1 MGVALA
7 YSNSSFK
14 SVTQNR
20 PSANC
25 VQAKLK
31 VGAINDPQEQQADQV
46 AEKVMRMPSNVGFA
60 MGGIGGGAVG
70 MNVQRKC
77 SNCESEEK
85 ISRKEEELKEIDQPE
100 ILQAKAGASFAA
112 GGTAPISVQ
121 SGIAATKGGGA
132 SLPSHVSSDLGGK
145 MGADFSGV
153 KIHDNSHAAKM
164 TAHVNARAFTVGNN
178 IYFNQGEYN
187 PNSSGGKFLL
197 AHELTH
203 TIQQGGTVQRK
214 ADEKEK
220 VLRKVNDPEKINRK
234 DNKRELQRSTQEPE
248 KINRCACSEEKVQ
261 RWDLGEWL
269 ADSAWEIVEEIAPAE
284 FVQLLREISNKGIL
298 GFLHDKLMVSLNR
311 LFDRFPAVGN
321 FVTNLI
327 TVFSMLYERV
337 SVIMQALI
345 AGDCAPLLAAVIE
358 LKNVI
363 TTIATDAWAGL
374 TDFVRPIGDFFTGLW
389 TSFGAPVVDWLGQTA
404 SDVWA
409 WMQGIGQSIWDWT
422 SPVREYG
429 SMAWDWVK
437 STLGI
442 GSDSGGA
449 ENSNGIIQWITGKA
463 EQAWTSIKE
472 TVRPVIE
479 PVQQIASKVMEI
491 LPLNAIM
498 NLRDTVSNFAVS
510 VNGMATAMGDD
521 GSGVAA
527 QAQQASL
534 RDIIL
539 PAVQSKIV
547 EVQQGISNT
556 GLWVAE
562 NVGGFVAQITGFY
575 NNVASSSIFSAAA
588 PAIAWIN
595 DTALSL
601 GNWVQ
606 TGVISLFAMASDGL
620 GYLGSFIN
628 PILNALQRIV
638 DTLGDLAGRA
648 GDFILGQFMLI
659 PECIRTPIKNFLIEQ
674 ILSRIPLF
682 NQIMAIGD
690 VWARAQ
696 QIVMTILYQVFVDGN
711 LPGAMWTFFRE
722 LLSLVGI
729 PPELVV
735 SILANASQ
743 AVVDILGNPVG
754 FFINLLS
761 GLQQGFTQFFGNI
774 GTHLLSGVVNWLT
787 AEMQAMGITPPT
799 DFSFGSIFS
808 FILQILGITIDNIFN
823 LLATRIGEERAQRL
837 RGMLDMA
844 TGAWSFV
851 ADVVER
857 GPAAIWERIQ
867 EQLSNLWDTVIGN
880 IVTFINERI
889 MAQATAWLLSMLD
902 ISGIM
907 PVVNSILAVYRAIQ
921 SFTEYFVPMLR
932 IINQYV
938 TMLADVARGNIAGAA
953 NFLEGILANSLP
965 IMIGFLANQF
975 GFGRI
980 ATRMQEIL
988 ESVKARIDN
997 GILWVIDQ
1005 AIRIGGAVMDAGRSV
1020 RDAVLGWL
1028 GLRKGFNTG
1037 DGQHHE
1043 IYFTGQENNSH
1054 LIVASN
1060 NPQPLEVKIRARINS
1075 LSGSREANA
1084 EKIAA
1089 CESAISIKNEMDSFI
1104 TSHVASAPAGSAGT
1118 QDIQTNIDGFLE
1130 RIKNQLITGGVDES
1144 DIPLSNVTYQMEGGK
1159 AKKVTAQPLTKLAG
1173 NTRGQDV
1180 ASGSR
1185 PLGWEIANY
1194 LNSNRTEGVTTSG
1207 RASRVIDWRRVHLL
1221 SAILHGPSENWNLTP
1236 TTQSANS
1243 RLSNIE
1249 NEVSRD
1255 LNSNVIYDKY
1265 EVEISDFNPTQIVAN
1280 DVFGAWNTA
1289 YFPSRITLTKQKRGE
1304 AMAATTLIGENLP
1317 DPDPV
1322 TLETRIDY
1330 FDNKRQLIDEYF
1342 RRTMIGNRASFNN
1355 YSLDRL
1361 NLSRIPSTVRD
1372 DVRGRLRVYYE
1383 QNITR

>member
-1 MGVALA
+1 MGAALA
-7 YSNSSFK
+7 YGNPSFK
-14 SVTQNR
+14 SVTHNR
-20 PSANC
+20 PGASC

-31 VGAINDPQEQQADQV
+31 IGAVNDPQEKQADQV
-46 AEKVMRMPSNVGFA
+46 AEKVMRMPSNAGFV
-60 MGGIGGGAVG
+60 MGGIGSGAA
-70 MNVQRKC
+70 MNVQRQCK
-77 SNCESEEK
+77 NCENEEK
-85 ISRKEEELKEIDQPE
+85 ISRKEEELKGIDQPE
-100 ILQAKAGASFAA
+100 ILQAKAGTSFAN
-112 GGTAPISVQ
+112 GGTAPGTVQ
-121 SGIAATKGGGA
+121 SGIASTKGAG
-132 SLPSHVSSDLGGK
+132 SNLPAHVNSDLGGK
-145 MGADFSGV
+145 MGADFSSV
-153 KIHDNSHAAKM
+153 RIHDNAHAAKM
-164 TAHVNARAFTVGNN
+164 TAHVNARAFTVGND

-187 PNSSGGKFLL
+187 PNSSSGKFLL

-203 TIQQGGTVQRK
+203 TIQQGATVQRK
-214 ADEKEK
+214 TEEKEK
-220 VLRKVNDPEKINRK
+220 VLRKVDAPEKI
-234 DNKRELQRSTQEPE
+234 D
-248 KINRCACSEEKVQ
+248 RCACGDEKVQ
-261 RWDLGEWL
+261 RWDLGDWL
-269 ADSAWEIVEEIAPAE
+269 AESAWEIVEEIAPAA
-284 FVQLLREISNKGIL
+284 FVQLLREISSKGIL
-298 GFLHDKLMVSLNR
+298 GFLREKLMTSLNL

-327 TVFSMLYERV
+327 SVFSLLYERV

-345 AGDCAPLLAAVIE
+345 SGDCAPLLAAVTE

-374 TDFVRPIGDFFTGLW
+374 TDFVRPIGDFFSGLW
-389 TSFGAPVVDWLGQTA
+389 SSFGAPVVDWLGQTA

-429 SMAWDWVK
+429 AMAWDWVK

-442 GSDSGGA
+442 GADSSGA
-449 ENSNGIIQWITGKA
+449 ENSNGILQWVTGKA
-463 EQAWTSIKE
+463 EEAWTGIKE
-472 TVRPVIE
+472 TIRPVIE
-479 PVQQIASKVMEI
+479 PVQQIATRVMDI
-491 LPLNAIM
+491 LPLTAIM
-498 NLRDTVSNFAVS
+498 NLRDSVSNFAS
-510 VNGMATAMGDD
+510 GVNGMASAMGDD
-521 GSGVAA
+521 GSGIAA

-534 RDIIL
+534 RDVIL
-539 PAVQSKIV
+539 PAVQTKIV

-556 GLWVAE
+556 GLWIAE
-562 NVGGFVAQITGFY
+562 NVGGFVNQITGFY
-575 NNVASSSIFSAAA
+575 SSVASNSIFSAAA

-601 GNWVQ
+601 SNWVQ
-606 TGVISLFAMASDGL
+606 TGVVSLFSMASDGL
-620 GYLGSFIN
+620 GYLAGFIN

-638 DTLGDLAGRA
+638 DTLSDLAGRA
-648 GDFILGQFMLI
+648 GDFILGPFMLI
-659 PECIRTPIKNFLIEQ
+659 PECIRTPIKNFLIAQ

-682 NQIMAIGD
+682 SQIMAIGD

-921 SFTEYFVPMLR
+921 SFTEYFVPILR

-988 ESVKARIDN
+988 ESVKARIDA

-1005 AIRIGGAVMDAGRSV
+1005 AIRIGGTIMDAGRSV
-1020 RDAVLGWL
+1020 RDAVLGWWN
-1028 GLRKGFNTG
+1028 RRRSFVAS

-1043 IYFTGQENNSH
+1043 MYYQGEGRAAELYVASSNPRPANLLITQLQAQYDAETTGTGAVKKQKAAEARVLYDTQITPLLMNVKSLSDDQAQEN
-1054 LIVASN
+1054 LIEQNPNYQQLLVKEVELMDILREIMGNASLADIRTRYLYEGAVGTYTGVPTPTYDSVTPDHQPQCATLKAAAEMVFGPTREDVFLAN
-1060 NPQPLEVKIRARINS
+1060 NPIFQLTNGSHCSGAFVINLHSNRHNFGVSRTYGTTPHTSNFVTRTRPRLAMAPTRNAAQQIVVSELRSELNADVSAIQSNVLQMPISGGEKRVWRDIDADDMNGLTLNLQDKTSLYNFVKANITQGERQMANQPLN
-1075 LSGSREANA
+1075 N
-1084 EKIAA
+1084 
-1089 CESAISIKNEMDSFI
+1089 
-1104 TSHVASAPAGSAGT
+1104 
-1118 QDIQTNIDGFLE
+1118 
-1130 RIKNQLITGGVDES
+1130 LIT
-1144 DIPLSNVTYQMEGGK
+1144 
-1159 AKKVTAQPLTKLAG
+1159 
-1173 NTRGQDV
+1173 
-1180 ASGSR
+1180 
-1185 PLGWEIANY
+1185 
-1194 LNSNRTEGVTTSG
+1194 
-1207 RASRVIDWRRVHLL
+1207 
-1221 SAILHGPSENWNLTP
+1221 
-1236 TTQSANS
+1236 
-1243 RLSNIE
+1243 
-1249 NEVSRD
+1249 
-1255 LNSNVIYDKY
+1255 
-1265 EVEISDFNPTQIVAN
+1265 
-1280 DVFGAWNTA
+1280 
-1289 YFPSRITLTKQKRGE
+1289 
-1304 AMAATTLIGENLP
+1304 
-1317 DPDPV
+1317 
-1322 TLETRIDY
+1322 
-1330 FDNKRQLIDEYF
+1330 
-1342 RRTMIGNRASFNN
+1342 
-1355 YSLDRL
+1355 
-1361 NLSRIPSTVRD
+1361 
-1372 DVRGRLRVYYE
+1372 
-1383 QNITR
+1383 

>member
-1 MGVALA
+1 MGAALA
-7 YSNSSFK
+7 YSNPSLK
-14 SVTQNR
+14 SVTNNR
-20 PSANC
+20 PGASC
-25 VQAKLK
+25 IQAKLK
-31 VGAINDPQEQQADQV
+31 IGAVNDPQEQQADQV
-46 AEKVMRMPSNVGFA
+46 AEKVMRMPSNAGFV
-60 MGGIGGGAVG
+60 MGGIGTGAT
-70 MNVQRKC
+70 MNVQRQCK
-77 SNCESEEK
+77 NCGNEEK
-85 ISRKEEELKEIDQPE
+85 ISRKEEELRGIDQPE
-100 ILQAKAGASFAA
+100 ILQAKAGASFAS
-112 GGTAPISVQ
+112 GGTAPGTVQ
-121 SGIAATKGGGA
+121 SGIASTKGAGA
-132 SLPSHVSSDLGGK
+132 NLPAHVNSELGGK

-153 KIHDNSHAAKM
+153 KIHDNAHAAKM
-164 TAHVNARAFTVGNN
+164 TAHVNARAFTVGND
-178 IYFNQGEYN
+178 IYFNKGEYN

-203 TIQQGGTVQRK
+203 AIQQGATMQRK
-214 ADEKEK
+214 TEEKEK
-220 VLRKVNDPEKINRK
+220 VLRKVEETKKI
-234 DNKRELQRSTQEPE
+234 D
-248 KINRCACSEEKVQ
+248 RCACSDEIVQ
-261 RWDLGEWL
+261 RWDLGDWL
-269 ADSAWEIVEEIAPAE
+269 AESAWEIVEEIAPAE
-284 FVQLLREISNKGIL
+284 FFQLLREISGKGIL
-298 GFLHDKLMVSLNR
+298 GFLREKLMTSLNH
-311 LFDRFPAVGN
+311 LFDRFPAVGS

-327 TVFSMLYERV
+327 SVFSLLYERV

-345 AGDCAPLLAAVIE
+345 AGDCAPLLAAVTE

-374 TDFVRPIGDFFTGLW
+374 TDFVRPIGDFFSGLW
-389 TSFGAPVVDWLGQTA
+389 GAFGAPVVDWLGQTA
-404 SDVWA
+404 SDVWV
-409 WMQGIGQSIWDWT
+409 WMQGIGQRIWDWT
-422 SPVREYG
+422 LPVREY
-429 SMAWDWVK
+429 SAMAWDWVK

-442 GSDSGGA
+442 GADSSGA
-449 ENSNGIIQWITGKA
+449 ENSNGMMQWVTGKA
-463 EQAWTSIKE
+463 EEAWTGIKE

-479 PVQQIASKVMEI
+479 PVQQIAEKVVHI
-491 LPLNAIM
+491 LPLSAIM
-498 NLRDTVSNFAVS
+498 NLRDTVSNFAS
-510 VNGMATAMGDD
+510 GVNGMAAAMGDD
-521 GSGVAA
+521 GSGISA
-527 QAQQASL
+527 QAQQSSL

-539 PAVQSKIV
+539 PAVQTKVV
-547 EVQQGISNT
+547 EVQQGIGNA

-562 NVGGFVAQITGFY
+562 NVGGFVNQITGFY
-575 NNVASSSIFSAAA
+575 NSIASSSIFSAAA

-595 DTALSL
+595 DTALGL

-606 TGVISLFAMASDGL
+606 TGVVNLFNLASSGL
-620 GYLGSFIN
+620 GYLAGFIT

-638 DTLGDLAGRA
+638 DTIGDLAGRA
-648 GDFILGQFMLI
+648 GDFILGPFMLI

-743 AVVDILGNPVG
+743 AMVDILGNPVG

-808 FILQILGITIDNIFN
+808 FILQILGVTIDNIFN

-902 ISGIM
+902 VSGIM

-921 SFTEYFVPMLR
+921 SFTEYFVPILR

-988 ESVKARIDN
+988 ESVKARIDA

-1005 AIRIGGAVMDAGRSV
+1005 AIRIGGAVMDAGRAAVAAV
-1020 RDAVLGWL
+1020 REWWHARVNFRG
-1028 GLRKGFNTG
+1028 G
-1037 DGQHHE
+1037 DGQEHSL
-1043 IYFTGQENNSH
+1043 FLDGSENNAVLMIQSERMTFVEFINGITDH
-1054 LIVASN
+1054 PNKEQA
-1060 NPQPLEVKIRARINS
+1060 RAK
-1075 LSGSREANA
+1075 A
-1084 EKIAA
+1084 
-1089 CESAISIKNEMDSFI
+1089 
-1104 TSHVASAPAGSAGT
+1104 T
-1118 QDIQTNIDGFLE
+1118 QIDDLK
-1130 RIKNQLITGGVDES
+1130 RTKT
-1144 DIPLSNVTYQMEGGK
+1144 EGGK
-1159 AKKVTAQPLTKLAG
+1159 QLTDEELLTALPAKLIELRDIIAPMLGGAAMQSEDPIYTPGNQSTGGFAISMTITRLTHAVPPSGRGTAPTSSNAGTIYDILNNRRTGEGGASYYIKGHLLNQELFGKGIWSNMTPLSRAG
-1173 NTRGQDV
+1173 NAQMEQQVENRMRRATEAGDSLTVTVEPLYNDRGNKTSLKNSIDEQEPDPIKSDLKKQIIDAENFV
-1180 ASGSR
+1180 PTAVHVEARSLSHSSSFSFSSNISNPIAQTANEYNLGPTPRPPVSNVSNSTDAELSASGLSQR
-1185 PLGWEIANY
+1185 EIN
-1194 LNSNRTEGVTTSG
+1194 
-1207 RASRVIDWRRVHLL
+1207 
-1221 SAILHGPSENWNLTP
+1221 AILARRSAVIGGTKRVRFASWDEFEVGLALASKRAIRAKERAGIVNL
-1236 TTQSANS
+1236 
-1243 RLSNIE
+1243 
-1249 NEVSRD
+1249 
-1255 LNSNVIYDKY
+1255 Y
-1265 EVEISDFNPTQIVAN
+1265 
-1280 DVFGAWNTA
+1280 
-1289 YFPSRITLTKQKRGE
+1289 
-1304 AMAATTLIGENLP
+1304 
-1317 DPDPV
+1317 
-1322 TLETRIDY
+1322 
-1330 FDNKRQLIDEYF
+1330 
-1342 RRTMIGNRASFNN
+1342 
-1355 YSLDRL
+1355 
-1361 NLSRIPSTVRD
+1361 
-1372 DVRGRLRVYYE
+1372 
-1383 QNITR
+1383 

>member
-1 MGVALA
+1 MGSALA
-7 YSNSSFK
+7 YSNSQPK
-14 SVTQNR
+14 SVTHNR
-20 PSANC
+20 PGTGC
-25 VQAKLK
+25 IQAKLK
-31 VGAINDPQEQQADQV
+31 VSAVNDPQEKEADQV
-46 AEKVMRMPSNVGFA
+46 AERVMRMPASAGFA
-60 MGGIGGGAVG
+60 MAGAG
-70 MNVQRKC
+70 NAAPEMKVQRKC
-77 SNCESEEK
+77 SGCEQKEK
-85 ISRKEEELKEIDQPE
+85 IARKEEELKEIDQPGV
-100 ILQAKAGASFAA
+100 LQAKAGSGFAA
-112 GGTAPISVQ
+112 GGTAPASVQ
-121 SGIAATKGGGA
+121 SGIAATKGGGT
-132 SLPSHVSSDLGGK
+132 SLPRHVSADLGGK

-153 KIHDNSHAAKM
+153 RIHDNTHAAKM

-203 TIQQGGTVQRK
+203 TIQQGGSVKRKTKEKDKKLQRK
-214 ADEKEK
+214 AE
-220 VLRKVNDPEKINRK
+220 PEKIKRK
-234 DNKRELQRSTQEPE
+234 EERKEILRVVKEPE
-248 KINRCACSEEKVQ
+248 QINRCACNEEQVQ
-261 RWDLGEWL
+261 RWSLGEWL
-269 ADSAWEIVEEIAPAE
+269 ADSAWEIVETIAPAE
-284 FVQLLREISNKGIL
+284 FVQVLREISSKGIL
-298 GFLHDKLMVSLNR
+298 GFLREKLMAGLNR
-311 LFDRFPAVGN
+311 LFDRFPAVGS

-327 TVFSMLYERV
+327 AVFSMLYQRV
-337 SVIMQALI
+337 SAIMQALI
-345 AGDCAPLLAAVIE
+345 AGDCAPLLAAVNE
-358 LKNVI
+358 LKEVI
-363 TTIATDAWAGL
+363 TTLATDAWAGL
-374 TDFVRPIGDFFTGLW
+374 TDFVRPIGEFFSGLW

-404 SDVWA
+404 ADVWA
-409 WMQGIGQSIWDWT
+409 WMQDIGQRIWDWT

-437 STLGI
+437 STLGF
-442 GSDSGGA
+442 GTDSSGA
-449 ENSNGIIQWITGKA
+449 ENSNGVIQWITGKA
-463 EQAWTSIKE
+463 EEAWTSIQE
-472 TVRPVIE
+472 TIRPVIE
-479 PVQQIASKVMEI
+479 PVQQIATRVMDI

-498 NLRDTVSNFAVS
+498 NLRDTVSNFAAG

-527 QAQQASL
+527 RAQQASL
-534 RDIIL
+534 RDTIL
-539 PAVQSKIV
+539 PAVQTKIV
-547 EVQQGISNT
+547 EVQQGISNA

-562 NVGGFVAQITGFY
+562 SVGGFVGQITGFY
-575 NNVASSSIFSAAA
+575 NSVASSSIFAVAA
-588 PAIAWIN
+588 PAIAWVN

-601 GNWVQ
+601 STWVQ
-606 TGVISLFAMASDGL
+606 TGVVDLFNMASSGL
-620 GYLGSFIN
+620 GYLASFIQ

-638 DTLGDLAGRA
+638 DTLSDLAGRA
-648 GDFILGQFMLI
+648 GDFILGPFMLI
-659 PECIRTPIKNFLIEQ
+659 PECIRTPIKDFLIEQ

-787 AEMQAMGITPPT
+787 AEMQALGITPPT

-808 FILQILGITIDNIFN
+808 FILQILGITVDNIFN

-867 EQLSNLWDTVIGN
+867 EQLSNLWDTVINN

-907 PVVNSILAVYRAIQ
+907 PIVNSILAVYRAIQ
-921 SFTEYFVPMLR
+921 SFTEYFVPILR

-988 ESVKARIDN
+988 TAVKVRIDN

-1005 AIRIGGAVMDAGRSV
+1005 AIRVGGAIMNAGRAV
-1020 RDAVLGWL
+1020 VDAIRGWWN
-1028 GLRKGFNTG
+1028 RRRPFVAA
-1037 DGQHHE
+1037 DGEHHE
-1043 IYFTGQENNSH
+1043 MYYQGEG
-1054 LIVASN
+1054 
-1060 NPQPLEVKIRARINS
+1060 R
-1075 LSGSREANA
+1075 NA
-1084 EKIAA
+1084 QLY
-1089 CESAISIKNEMDSFI
+1089 
-1104 TSHVASAPAGSAGT
+1104 VASANPRPASLLITQLQAQYAGETTGPGAAKKQLADNARALYDSQIVTLLNAVKALSDDPSNESLIEQNPNYQQLLIKETELMEILRQIMGTATLADARQKYLYEGAVGTYTGVPTPTYDSVTPDHQPQCATLKAAAEMVFGPTGQPVFPAGNPIFNLTNGSHCSGAYVINLHSNRHNFGVSRTYGSTPHTANFITRT
-1118 QDIQTNIDGFLE
+1118 QPRLSMTPTRRAAQQIVMTELRSELNADVAHIRTNVLNASMGPATVWRDIDADNMNGLTLALSDKTQLFNFVKGNIAQGE
-1130 RIKNQLITGGVDES
+1130 RQIAN
-1144 DIPLSNVTYQMEGGK
+1144 
-1159 AKKVTAQPLTKLAG
+1159 QPL
-1173 NTRGQDV
+1173 NN
-1180 ASGSR
+1180 
-1185 PLGWEIANY
+1185 I
-1194 LNSNRTEGVTTSG
+1194 VTG
-1207 RASRVIDWRRVHLL
+1207 
-1221 SAILHGPSENWNLTP
+1221 
-1236 TTQSANS
+1236 
-1243 RLSNIE
+1243 
-1249 NEVSRD
+1249 
-1255 LNSNVIYDKY
+1255 
-1265 EVEISDFNPTQIVAN
+1265 
-1280 DVFGAWNTA
+1280 
-1289 YFPSRITLTKQKRGE
+1289 
-1304 AMAATTLIGENLP
+1304 
-1317 DPDPV
+1317 
-1322 TLETRIDY
+1322 
-1330 FDNKRQLIDEYF
+1330 
-1342 RRTMIGNRASFNN
+1342 
-1355 YSLDRL
+1355 
-1361 NLSRIPSTVRD
+1361 
-1372 DVRGRLRVYYE
+1372 
-1383 QNITR
+1383 

>member
-1 MGVALA
+1 MGAALA
-7 YSNSSFK
+7 YSNLSLK
-14 SVTQNR
+14 SVTHNR
-20 PSANC
+20 PGASC
-25 VQAKLK
+25 IQAKLK
-31 VGAINDPQEQQADQV
+31 IGAVNDPQEQQADQV
-46 AEKVMRMPSNVGFA
+46 AEKVMRMPSNAGFV
-60 MGGIGGGAVG
+60 MGGIGTGAA
-70 MNVQRKC
+70 MNVQRQCK
-77 SNCESEEK
+77 NCGNEEK
-85 ISRKEEELKEIDQPE
+85 ISRKEEELRGIDQPE
-100 ILQAKAGASFAA
+100 ILQAKAGASFAS
-112 GGTAPISVQ
+112 GGTAPGTVQ
-121 SGIAATKGGGA
+121 SGIASTKGAGTN
-132 SLPSHVSSDLGGK
+132 LPTHINSDLGGK

-153 KIHDNSHAAKM
+153 KIHDNAHAAKM
-164 TAHVNARAFTVGNN
+164 TAHVNARAFTVGND
-178 IYFNQGEYN
+178 IYFNKGEYN

-203 TIQQGGTVQRK
+203 TIQQGATVQRK
-214 ADEKEK
+214 TEEKEK
-220 VLRKVNDPEKINRK
+220 VLRKVEETEKI
-234 DNKRELQRSTQEPE
+234 D
-248 KINRCACSEEKVQ
+248 RCACSDEIVQ
-261 RWDLGEWL
+261 RWDLGDWL
-269 ADSAWEIVEEIAPAE
+269 AESAWEIVEEIAPAE
-284 FVQLLREISNKGIL
+284 FVQLLREISSKGIL
-298 GFLHDKLMVSLNR
+298 GFLREKLMTSLNH

-327 TVFSMLYERV
+327 SVFSLLYERV

-345 AGDCAPLLAAVIE
+345 AGDCAPLLAAVTE

-374 TDFVRPIGDFFTGLW
+374 TDFVRPIGDFFSGLW
-389 TSFGAPVVDWLGQTA
+389 GAFGAPVVDWLGQTA
-404 SDVWA
+404 SDVWV
-409 WMQGIGQSIWDWT
+409 WMQGIGQRIWDWT
-422 SPVREYG
+422 LPVREYG
-429 SMAWDWVK
+429 AMAWDWVK

-442 GSDSGGA
+442 GADSSGA
-449 ENSNGIIQWITGKA
+449 ENSNGMMQWVTGKA
-463 EQAWTSIKE
+463 EEAWTGIKE
-472 TVRPVIE
+472 TIRPVIE
-479 PVQQIASKVMEI
+479 PVQQIAEKVVRI
-491 LPLNAIM
+491 LPLSAIM
-498 NLRDTVSNFAVS
+498 NLRDTVSNFAS
-510 VNGMATAMGDD
+510 GVNGMAATMGDD
-521 GSGVAA
+521 GSGIAE

-539 PAVQSKIV
+539 PAVQTKVV
-547 EVQQGISNT
+547 EVQQGIGNA

-562 NVGGFVAQITGFY
+562 NVGGFVNQITGFY
-575 NNVASSSIFSAAA
+575 SSIASSSIFSAAA

-595 DTALSL
+595 DTALGL

-606 TGVISLFAMASDGL
+606 TGVVNLFNLASSGL
-620 GYLGSFIN
+620 GYLAGFIT

-638 DTLGDLAGRA
+638 DTIGDLAGRA
-648 GDFILGQFMLI
+648 GDFILGPFMLI

-743 AVVDILGNPVG
+743 AMVDILGNPVG

-761 GLQQGFTQFFGNI
+761 GLQQGFSQFFGNI

-808 FILQILGITIDNIFN
+808 FILQILGVTIDNIFN

-902 ISGIM
+902 VSGIM

-921 SFTEYFVPMLR
+921 SFTEYFVPILR

-953 NFLEGILANSLP
+953 NFLESILANSLP

-988 ESVKARIDN
+988 ESVKARIDA

-1005 AIRIGGAVMDAGRSV
+1005 AIRIGGAVMDAGRAAVAAV
-1020 RDAVLGWL
+1020 REWWNRRIGFTAEDGSSHELVYRGSETNPEMWVESTPQLVYGFLNNTITDTTIPMRKRNAATRAKTFYDTRIIPALDALKQIPRQDSAQRNQKYQDLLTVESEFTPLLGRVIGGGEL
-1028 GLRKGFNTG
+1028 SSDIMKYNFEGLVGTYGRFP
-1037 DGQHHE
+1037 
-1043 IYFTGQENNSH
+1043 ENPNDLLTPDH
-1054 LIVASN
+1054 Q
-1060 NPQPLEVKIRARINS
+1060 PQAAIL
-1075 LSGSREANA
+1075 
-1084 EKIAA
+1084 IAA
-1089 CESAISIKNEMDSFI
+1089 AQMEYTE
-1104 TSHVASAPAGSAGT
+1104 T
-1118 QDIQTNIDGFLE
+1118 
-1130 RIKNQLITGGVDES
+1130 NQLIAPGDTGFGSGRKIFPPDNNIHSQTRGHAMGGFTINLFE
-1144 DIPLSNVTYQMEGGK
+1144 DRHEMGRTFGPKGMTTKNQFLSNVKTTINSGDTPEIMRNKVVDEIIRDRNADVNFMFGIINQPLLAPAWADLNALTAFPDGMTKEQFYRTVK
-1159 AKKVTAQPLTKLAG
+1159 ARLQQGERTLQAQPL
-1173 NTRGQDV
+1173 Q
-1180 ASGSR
+1180 
-1185 PLGWEIANY
+1185 
-1194 LNSNRTEGVTTSG
+1194 
-1207 RASRVIDWRRVHLL
+1207 
-1221 SAILHGPSENWNLTP
+1221 NLK
-1236 TTQSANS
+1236 A
-1243 RLSNIE
+1243 
-1249 NEVSRD
+1249 
-1255 LNSNVIYDKY
+1255 
-1265 EVEISDFNPTQIVAN
+1265 
-1280 DVFGAWNTA
+1280 
-1289 YFPSRITLTKQKRGE
+1289 
-1304 AMAATTLIGENLP
+1304 
-1317 DPDPV
+1317 
-1322 TLETRIDY
+1322 
-1330 FDNKRQLIDEYF
+1330 
-1342 RRTMIGNRASFNN
+1342 
-1355 YSLDRL
+1355 
-1361 NLSRIPSTVRD
+1361 
-1372 DVRGRLRVYYE
+1372 
-1383 QNITR
+1383 